1 MIARTYLPGPPV
13 SNFVEMLWYY
23 EGYVVPHAK
32 ERVLPDGSMQLIIN
46 LAEDRL
52 GVFDSRDPRVRRTLS
67 GCLVSGAR
75 SEFVVI
81 DTSCQKSIMGAAFKR
96 GGGFPFFHLPASEL
110 HNEQVSL
117 DALWGSRAGEL
128 RERLLEAQTPDA
140 RFQILERALLA
151 QAGTFSRHP
160 AVAFALSEFGRVPHN
175 RTVGDVTD
183 QIGLSQ
189 RRFIQVFR
197 DEVGLTPKLFCRI
210 RRFQEALQVIRRQNV
225 INWAGVASDC
235 GYFDQAHFIH
245 DFQAFSGINPTTYA
259 ANMGEFA
266 NHVAIADLV

>member
-1 MIARTYLPGPPV
+1 MIARKYLPRPPV
-13 SNFVEMLWYY
+13 SDFVEMLWYY
-23 EGYVVPHAK
+23 EGYVTPHSK

-52 GVFDSRDPRVRRTLS
+52 GVFDSRDPSVGRTVN

-81 DTSCQKSIMGAAFKR
+81 DTSYQKAIMGAAFKR
-96 GGGFPFFHLPASEL
+96 GGGFPFFHIPASEL
-110 HNEQVSL
+110 HNQQVSL
-117 DALWGSRAGEL
+117 DVLWGGKAGKL
-128 RERLLEAQTPDA
+128 RERLLEGQTPDA
-140 RFQILERALLA
+140 RFQILERALFE
-151 QAGTFSRHP
+151 QAATFSRHP
-160 AVAFALSEFGRVPHN
+160 AVAFALSEFGRVPQN
-175 RTVGDVTD
+175 RTIGDVTD

-210 RRFQEALQVIRRQNV
+210 RRFQEALHMIRQVNV
-225 INWAGVASDC
+225 INWAGLASDC

-245 DFQAFSGINPTTYA
+245 DFQTFSGINPTTYA
-259 ANMGEFA
+259 ANLGEFP
-266 NHVAIADLV
+266 NHVAIAD